1 MSSLHPDMHDD
12 ETAAN
17 PLDLVEKLAVAN
29 DWPFHRQTDEELAA
43 EIAGWPS
50 VPSCSGSPG
59 IPSPA

>member
-29 DWPFHRQTDEELAA
+29 DWPFHRQTDEELPPRSPANGA
-43 EIAGWPS
+43 TTS
-50 VPSCSGSPG
+50 SGSPG
-59 IPSPA
+59 IPSWA